1 MHKRGSNHSVV
12 LLCHHSPSTLCRT
25 HQNEGEET
33 KKPPEKKR
41 QRAPTI
47 AGTPTRQLFLAGV
60 VQNQELVTDTTKSD
74 SFSAADSKIM
84 PPQHE
89 IIATM
94 HVMHQLHSSKSTLL
108 DDDGGHQPTAPAFF
122 TTQKA
127 SGQSPVALAI
137 LYSFISHFMVDS

>member
-1 MHKRGSNHSVV
+1 
-12 LLCHHSPSTLCRT
+12 
-25 HQNEGEET
+25 
-33 KKPPEKKR
+33 
-41 QRAPTI
+41 
-47 AGTPTRQLFLAGV
+47 LFLAGV